1 MKTEMTNRQKAALE
15 TRRRLV
21 VAARKVM
28 YGRDFEDVSVAEI
41 TREAGTSVGSFYV
54 YFKSKEDIVEELRQ
68 HDFYRLAEIANGME
82 GRGILERLEYYCRE
96 FMRGIEECGL
106 EVTRQWIR
114 NNVAP
119 MRMHHTKEEITK
131 YAFDDRAV
139 RSVLR
144 TAVECG
150 LLKADAPVDELALFI
165 NSQLYGLMTVWC
177 MSDGAVVGS
186 NETDRFCKLFLESV
200 LKPYL
205 K

>member
-1 MKTEMTNRQKAALE
+1 
-15 TRRRLV
+15 
-21 VAARKVM
+21 
-28 YGRDFEDVSVAEI
+28 
-41 TREAGTSVGSFYV
+41 
-54 YFKSKEDIVEELRQ
+54 
-68 HDFYRLAEIANGME
+68 
-82 GRGILERLEYYCRE
+82 
-96 FMRGIEECGL
+96 
-106 EVTRQWIR
+106 
-114 NNVAP
+114 

>member
-1 MKTEMTNRQKAALE
+1 M
-15 TRRRLV
+15 
-21 VAARKVM
+21 
-28 YGRDFEDVSVAEI
+28 
-41 TREAGTSVGSFYV
+41 
-54 YFKSKEDIVEELRQ
+54 EELRQ

-114 NNVAP
+114 TNVAP